1 MIVFINGN
9 FIEEEEATISVFDRG
24 FLYGDGV
31 FETLRIYNGKP
42 FLFDRH
48 IGRLSHGLGSLF
60 IGDKYS
66 FSEYLEHTR
75 ELIEKN
81 NVTEGV
87 LRIQATRG
95 PGKRGYS
102 TTGNYDPTVLIS
114 LHVAPNVD
122 LNNVLPVKLATST
135 QILSDHDPF
144 STLKTTNK
152 LANIVAL
159 REAEKI
165 GMDDALLTNHNGN
178 ITEASGSN
186 VFWTKDNTL
195 FTPPVSS
202 GCLSGITRGMILE
215 LAIALKLPTAQQDIT
230 PTQLGDAE
238 SVFLTNS
245 IREIQPV
252 IQVDNKS
259 IAISPLI
266 ANLHAV
272 YRKAVEQATS

>member
-1 MIVFINGN
+1 MIVFINGD
-9 FIEEEEATISVFDRG
+9 FIEEEEATVSAFDRG

-31 FETLRIYNGKP
+31 FETLRIYNSKP

-66 FSEYLEHTR
+66 FSEYLEYTR
-75 ELIEKN
+75 ELIKRN
-81 NVTEGV
+81 NVTNGV

-114 LHVAPNVD
+114 LHEAPNVD
-122 LNNVLPVKLATST
+122 PNNVQPVKLATSI

-159 REAEKI
+159 REAEKA

-186 VFWTKDNTL
+186 VFWVKGNAL

-215 LAIALKLPTAQQDIT
+215 LAITMNLPTTQQNIT
-230 PTQLGDAE
+230 PVVLSDTE

-245 IREIQPV
+245 VREIQPV
-252 IQVDNKS
+252 IQIDNKP
-259 IAISPLI
+259 IGTSPLI
-266 ANLHAV
+266 ARLHVAYREAV
-272 YRKAVEQATS
+272 KKASG

>member
-1 MIVFINGN
+1 MIVFINGD

-159 REAEKI
+159 REAEKA
-165 GMDDALLTNHNGN
+165 GRDDALLTNQTGN

-215 LAIALKLPTAQQDIT
+215 LAIALKLPTSQQDIT
-230 PTQLGDAE
+230 PTELGNAE

-245 IREIQPV
+245 VREIQPV
-252 IQVDNKS
+252 IQIDDKL
-259 IAISPLI
+259 IAISPLV
-266 ANLHAV
+266 ARLHAA
-272 YRKAVEQATS
+272 YREAVEQASS